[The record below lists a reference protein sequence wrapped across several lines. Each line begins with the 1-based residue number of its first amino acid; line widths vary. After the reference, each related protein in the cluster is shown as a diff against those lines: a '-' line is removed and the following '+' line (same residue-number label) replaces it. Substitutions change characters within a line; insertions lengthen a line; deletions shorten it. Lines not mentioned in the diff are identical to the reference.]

1 MRLHGFAGFSGTTL
15 ATAAGACGTVCCSL
29 AMPTLS
35 WRLRNTQRN
44 GRGIRNS
51 SDQTERAILGGQLV
65 GGLSIAGMHL
75 GRLLANDPVTT
86 SVSSQRRPPG
96 LTRGTSHYW
105 RCAGNYH
112 CPHRTSRNSC
122 RRCHTQYVW
131 IRTAAY
137 TVDRCLDSPDLD
149 TLGRSN
155 AGSVR
160 YRSMT
165 ARPSLRKPG
174 PLRK

>member
-1 MRLHGFAGFSGTTL
+1 MRLHGFAGFSSITL
-15 ATAAGACGTVCCSL
+15 ATAAGACGTVRCSL

-44 GRGIRNS
+44 GLGIGNS

-96 LTRGTSHYW
+96 LTR
-105 RCAGNYH
+105 
-112 CPHRTSRNSC
+112 
-122 RRCHTQYVW
+122 
-131 IRTAAY
+131 
-137 TVDRCLDSPDLD
+137 
-149 TLGRSN
+149 
-155 AGSVR
+155 
-160 YRSMT
+160 
-165 ARPSLRKPG
+165 
-174 PLRK
+174 